1 MVLDTVCA
9 DPGVRIGE
17 IDILGAGERAV
28 LAARNATGRELGP
41 PATLISLFQEQAA
54 RTPEAVA
61 LSCDGGHLTY
71 RELSIRVN
79 RLARLLV
86 SFGAGPETTVALGIQ
101 RSTDLVVAMYAVLAT
116 GAAYLPLDPEH
127 PAERL
132 DHVLATARPVCV
144 LTRTGDGLDLPAGR
158 DAHHRPVLDLDR
170 LDTTAYSAAPL
181 TDAER
186 LAPLRTGHPA
196 YVIFTSGSTGRP
208 KGVVVEHAAI
218 VNRLRWMQ
226 AQYRLAADDVVVQ
239 KTPATFDVSVW
250 EFFWPLQ
257 VGARLVL
264 AAPGGHRDPRYLAE
278 LIAAEGVT
286 VAHFVPSM
294 LAVFVAEP
302 AVRDCGSLRQVFCS
316 GEALPPAPA
325 HRLRALT
332 GARVHNLYGP
342 TEAAVDVTFH
352 EVTDADTHTVP
363 IGLPV
368 ANTAVHVLDSRLR
381 QVPAGV
387 PGELYLA
394 GAQLARGY
402 LARPGL
408 TADRFVADPFTPGA
422 RLYRTGDLVTWSAG
436 GELVYLGRTDFQV
449 KLRGLRIELGEIEA
463 ALTDLDEIAQAV
475 VVARGGEQLVA
486 YLIPA
491 NTHPSVTLDL
501 DAVRAALAVRLPA
514 YMLPSAYVTLAEFP
528 LNASG
533 KLDRRAL
540 PEPVFEAAAYRAPV
554 TATEQIVAAVV
565 AGLLGRD
572 RVGLDD
578 DFFALGG
585 NSLTATR
592 LTARLG
598 AALDAQIPVRVIFE
612 ASTVQTLAQRVEPLR
627 GTGARPALTAGPR
640 PDRIPLSA
648 AQQRIWFLNRFLADA
663 DGLGDAVSNIPV
675 ALRLSGALDEAAL
688 TAALRDLLARHE
700 SLRTLHPADDDGPHQ
715 MILPAETAAAR
726 MAPLRAEPVAEA
738 ELPAR
743 LTASIAEVFDL
754 ATDIPVRA
762 ALFALSADEHV
773 VLVVL
778 HHICADGFSL
788 GPLATDLM
796 TAYAAR
802 RAGAAPRWLPL
813 PVHYADYTLWQ
824 AELLGDDADPA
835 SRAHRELEFWRRTL
849 DGLPEQLDLPTDRPR
864 PAVPSNRG
872 ATHRLRVDADL
883 HSELRELAR
892 KREATLFTTVHAALA
907 VLLARLSGAEDF
919 AIGTP
924 VAGRGEQGLDGMV
937 GMFVNTLVL
946 RSHIDPRA
954 RFETVLDDTHRR
966 DLEALSHPDLP
977 FERLVE
983 VLAPSRARNRHP
995 LFQVALTVQNF
1006 TVPELEL
1013 PGLRVAELPLEAVAA
1028 EFDLQFTVRE
1038 HTDADGRADGMDVEI
1053 TYATDLFDAASVA
1066 LLARRFT
1073 QVLDGVAADATV
1085 VVGDIQLLSAEEQHR
1100 ALYEWSST
1108 AGDRAGEIT
1117 ETLADRF
1124 AAAAPPPPP
1133 PRGGGGGGGAG
1144 AGGGRPRR
1152 APGGPSPPSPGP
1164 PGSPP
1169 PRTATPPPWRCAAGR
1184 ARARGTRSPTA
1195 SSTPGPTGW
1204 PAGWSPRASAR
1215 RAWSRSP
1222 WPAPPTWSSP
1232 CSRCSRR
1239 AAATCRSTRTIRPT
1253 ASSTCSPT
1261 PARCA
1266 PSSARAARSC
1276 GNGSTAR

>member
-1 MVLDTVCA
+1 
-9 DPGVRIGE
+9 
-17 IDILGAGERAV
+17 
-28 LAARNATGRELGP
+28 
-41 PATLISLFQEQAA
+41 
-54 RTPEAVA
+54 
-61 LSCDGGHLTY
+61 
-71 RELSIRVN
+71 
-79 RLARLLV
+79 
-86 SFGAGPETTVALGIQ
+86 
-101 RSTDLVVAMYAVLAT
+101 
-116 GAAYLPLDPEH
+116 
-127 PAERL
+127 
-132 DHVLATARPVCV
+132 
-144 LTRTGDGLDLPAGR
+144 
-158 DAHHRPVLDLDR
+158 
-170 LDTTAYSAAPL
+170 
-181 TDAER
+181 
-186 LAPLRTGHPA
+186 
-196 YVIFTSGSTGRP
+196 
-208 KGVVVEHAAI
+208 
-218 VNRLRWMQ
+218 
-226 AQYRLAADDVVVQ
+226 
-239 KTPATFDVSVW
+239 
-250 EFFWPLQ
+250 
-257 VGARLVL
+257 
-264 AAPGGHRDPRYLAE
+264 
-278 LIAAEGVT
+278 
-286 VAHFVPSM
+286 
-294 LAVFVAEP
+294 
-302 AVRDCGSLRQVFCS
+302 
-316 GEALPPAPA
+316 
-325 HRLRALT
+325 
-332 GARVHNLYGP
+332 
-342 TEAAVDVTFH
+342 
-352 EVTDADTHTVP
+352 
-363 IGLPV
+363 
-368 ANTAVHVLDSRLR
+368 
-381 QVPAGV
+381 
-387 PGELYLA
+387 
-394 GAQLARGY
+394 
-402 LARPGL
+402 
-408 TADRFVADPFTPGA
+408 
-422 RLYRTGDLVTWSAG
+422 RTGDLVTWSAG

-762 ALFALSADEHV
+762 ALFALSADAHV

-907 VLLARLSGAEDF
+907 VLLARLSGAEDI

-954 RFETVLDDTHRR
+954 RFETVLDDTRRR

-1073 QVLDGVAADATV
+1073 QALDGAAADATGG
-1085 VVGDIQLLSAEEQHR
+1085 VGDLQLLSAEEQPR
-1100 ALYEWSST
+1100 ALHARSGT

-1124 AAAAPPPPP
+1124 AAAAQRDPAAVAV
-1133 PRGGGGGGGAG
+1133 RGWAGAG
-1144 AGGGRPRR
+1144 AGDSLTYGELDARSNRLARRLVAACVGPESLVAVAMARPPDLVVALLAVLKAGGGYLPIDPNYPADRIEYMLADARPVCALIGPGSPQLREWFDGPVIDLARDVDPRYHSSAPLTDAERR
-1152 APGGPSPPSPGP
+1152 APLRAAHPAYVIYTSGSTGRPKGVVIPHRNVLRLLDNSAGLFGFGPADVWTMFHSYAFDFSVWELWGALLTGG
-1164 PGSPP
+1164 
-1169 PRTATPPPWRCAAGR
+1169 RVVLVDYFT
-1184 ARARGTRSPTA
+1184 
-1195 SSTPGPTGW
+1195 
-1204 PAGWSPRASAR
+1204 
-1215 RAWSRSP
+1215 SRSP
-1222 WPAPPTWSSP
+1222 EQFRRLLIEERVTVLDQTPSAFYQLVAADAVREPADLALRYVIFGGEALEPQRLAGWL
-1232 CSRCSRR
+1232 RR
-1239 AAATCRSTRTIRPT
+1239 YPHGPRLVNMYGITETTVHVSHRLIDAGSG
-1253 ASSTCSPT
+1253 
-1261 PARCA
+1261 
-1266 PSSARAARSC
+1266 SA
-1276 GNGSTAR
+1276 